1 MAKIVHYKEVCIFR
15 GYFPYI
21 YYYWGTGK
29 EKSLILPRT
38 SSLYRGSTAVSCQKR
53 WSMEGQI

>member
-38 SSLYRGSTAVSCQKR
+38 SSLYRGQSLYRGSTAVPC
-53 WSMEGQI
+53 